1 MIKLL
6 KPGQSNN
13 QTTDHW
19 LAAVA
24 QLMPAVLSFGPFL
37 MFMGLQGI
45 LTTQK
50 HGGTPYLFDYLIAL
64 AGVLSVSLGLVFLF
78 VRQSRIV
85 QRLDR
90 LERQKTPPRTEGA
103 GDTPSVEGLEQ

>member
-6 KPGQSNN
+6 KPGKSNN
-13 QTTDHW
+13 PAIDQR

-24 QLMPAVLSFGPFL
+24 QLIPAVLSFGPFF
-37 MFMGLQGI
+37 MVMGLQGM

-64 AGVLSVSLGLVFLF
+64 AGVLSLSLGLMFLF
-78 VRQSRIV
+78 ARQGRIV
-85 QRLDR
+85 QRLDE
-90 LERQKTPPRTEGA
+90 LERQKMPRKEG
-103 GDTPSVEGLEQ
+103 DN